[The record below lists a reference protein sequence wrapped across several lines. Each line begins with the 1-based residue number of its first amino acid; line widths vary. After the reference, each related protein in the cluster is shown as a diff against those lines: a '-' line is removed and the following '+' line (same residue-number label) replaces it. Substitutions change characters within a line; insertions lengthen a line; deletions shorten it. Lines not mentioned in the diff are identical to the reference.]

1 MWYNL
6 FSLLL
11 GTVIAGPFCEA
22 GVSFFNIS
30 KGDFLIME
38 TKLYVGNLSYET
50 TEEDLHTLFAQ
61 AGKVESV
68 DLIKDRASGRSKG
81 FAFVVMGNQSELEK
95 AIQLF
100 NSYNL
105 GQRELTVNIARPR
118 EERTPS
124 GYDGSRQNVRQHRS
138 RGGSRR
144 Y

>member
-1 MWYNL
+1 
-6 FSLLL
+6 
-11 GTVIAGPFCEA
+11 
-22 GVSFFNIS
+22 
-30 KGDFLIME
+30 ME
-38 TKLYVGNLSYET
+38 NKLYVGNLSYET
-50 TEEDLHTLFAQ
+50 TEEDLHKLFAQ
-61 AGKVESV
+61 AGTVESV

-95 AIQLF
+95 AIQMF

-118 EERTPS
+118 EERS
-124 GYDGSRQNVRQHRS
+124 QGGFDSNRQGGRQHRS

>member
-1 MWYNL
+1 
-6 FSLLL
+6 
-11 GTVIAGPFCEA
+11 
-22 GVSFFNIS
+22 
-30 KGDFLIME
+30 ME

-50 TEEDLHTLFAQ
+50 TEEDLHTLFSQ

-81 FAFVVMGNQSELEK
+81 FAFVVMSNQTELEK
-95 AIQLF
+95 AIQMF

-118 EERTPS
+118 EERTS
-124 GYDGSRQNVRQHRS
+124 GGYGGYKQDGRHHTG

>member
-1 MWYNL
+1 
-6 FSLLL
+6 
-11 GTVIAGPFCEA
+11 
-22 GVSFFNIS
+22 
-30 KGDFLIME
+30 ME

-50 TEEDLHTLFAQ
+50 TEEDLHTLFSQ

-68 DLIKDRASGRSKG
+68 DLIKDRSSGRSKG

-95 AIQLF
+95 AIQMF

-118 EERTPS
+118 EERSQGGS
-124 GYDGSRQNVRQHRS
+124 GGNWQGGRQHKS